1 MSPFKFDASSGYY
14 VYVFMVYGSGNPGFM
29 DWHHVLNA
37 SGVVRLEFL

>member
-14 VYVFMVYGSGNPGFM
+14 VYVYGSGNPGFM